1 MVVGVVDVVLVELL
15 LVVVVVDD
23 VVVVVPKVGKVVVG
37 TGTIFG
43 QYFEG

>member
-23 VVVVVPKVGKVVVG
+23 VVVVAPKVGKVVVG
-37 TGTIFG
+37 TGATFG